1 MLCVFSKQR
10 CWCRD
15 MEKQHKAAGAAELQD
30 RESQHCETHPLEK
43 GHFALSIENRNMLV
57 YMLDNKG
64 SHFLHSYLKSDT
76 CIGHLSRHYSLGKTV
91 ANFIAVL

>member
-1 MLCVFSKQR
+1 
-10 CWCRD
+10 

-57 YMLDNKG
+57 TCLITRAVIFYTVTLNLTHALDICQDII
-64 SHFLHSYLKSDT
+64 H
-76 CIGHLSRHYSLGKTV
+76 
-91 ANFIAVL
+91 